1 MSVFERGERAVNILA
16 WRLDRRRDFPD
27 FVPFSNF
34 LFCSWSCSLCLS
46 PCLYAGGTGRG
57 YAK

>member
-1 MSVFERGERAVNILA
+1 MSVFEREERAVNILA

-34 LFCSWSCSLCLS
+34 FFGTWSCTQCLSLCL
-46 PCLYAGGTGRG
+46 YVGGTDRG